1 MLQFY
6 DQLKDNYLLIIVV
19 YEDARSS
26 WMRSFFHHTFS
37 FSFQLRVFLIQTGLK
52 ERDDILDLIFIRMA
66 SFNQIL
72 DPWVYILF
80 RKTLLSRLIQF
91 IKVHL
96 CLQRKQ
102 LDTRGQNARDFGEIS
117 RMKKDS
123 MNDHTHDNGQREPFF
138 SESFEDTLSQ
148 WYKTFFEEN
157 IFGSSHWY
165 KTFFEE
171 NIFGMW
177 SMSESISVLARYR
190 QLTVT
195 MVTVV
200 PMVTSVLTTVCVQ
213 G

>member
-1 MLQFY
+1 M
-6 DQLKDNYLLIIVV
+6 V

-26 WMRSFFHHTFS
+26 WMWSFFHHTFS

-117 RMKKDS
+117 RMKKGS
-123 MNDHTHDNGQREPFF
+123 MNDHIHDSGPREPFF
-138 SESFEDTLSQ
+138 SESVEDTLSQ

-157 IFGSSHWY
+157 IFG
-165 KTFFEE
+165 
-171 NIFGMW
+171 MW
-177 SMSESISVLARYR
+177 SMSEIIPALARYR

-213 G
+213 GEQFRRKGLQLCVKSLFK